1 MVNSPSKTLVKKGL
15 VDRQSG
21 SSITMASNSPVK
33 RNGGTEDARRGVGLI
48 GQGSKRKI
56 WAVGSKSY
64 DYASFGSRHLIHH
77 DDDEASSSSTARTSA
92 YSSSVEAGDPA
103 EQPDRGEA
111 TLLPPPPPLA
121 PSVSSDSCEES
132 NSGGHWTCV
141 ACTFVNTNPDFLS
154 CEICSQSRT
163 EEPDDV
169 CPLKGRLTPTNRDK
183 YAAQQTCIQVQKE
196 KIAQVQERALLDE
209 RMKEIIEMQQQ
220 LLLEIE
226 EEQQNSNNDKISPS
240 SLSREASERS
250 LQEAQT
256 KIDDLHEELIR
267 ERSDQVHVE
276 LQLRVSQRN
285 LFQQQQQEQG
295 AQASSSSEMTELLE
309 QERMLRSWKD
319 QWEER
324 RESLTQ
330 ITEFQKELEDT
341 FSRAFA

>member
-1 MVNSPSKTLVKKGL
+1 MVNSPLKKNGAGKG
-15 VDRQSG
+15 DTRGFG
-21 SSITMASNSPVK
+21 SIGK
-33 RNGGTEDARRGVGLI
+33 GGM
-48 GQGSKRKI
+48 RKI
-56 WAVGSKSY
+56 WAVGSKNYS
-64 DYASFGSRHLIHH
+64 SFGIRHLG
-77 DDDEASSSSTARTSA
+77 DDEDEESSSSPTTSA
-92 YSSSVEAGDPA
+92 YSYSVDADNPIVLQDQEHAI
-103 EQPDRGEA
+103 R
-111 TLLPPPPPLA
+111 PPPPPPPPPPA
-121 PSVSSDSCEES
+121 ASGSSDCEES
-132 NSGGHWTCV
+132 TSGGRWTCI
-141 ACTFVNTNPDFLS
+141 ACTFVNTNPEFLS
-154 CEICSQSRT
+154 CEVCSQSRT
-163 EEPDDV
+163 EEPVDT
-169 CPLKGRLTPTNRDK
+169 CPPLKGRLTPTNRDK

-220 LLLEIE
+220 LLAEIE
-226 EEQQNSNNDKISPS
+226 EEQQSSKSAPS

-250 LQEAQT
+250 LQETQT
-256 KIDDLHEELIR
+256 KIDFLHEELLR

-285 LFQQQQQEQG
+285 LLQQQQQQQN
-295 AQASSSSEMTELLE
+295 AQVSSCEMTEFLE